1 MPDDERALLGL
12 ISDAYDQFDDDRA
25 IMERSLELMS
35 RELLEANSDMR
46 AAFERV
52 ITSSIDSIFS
62 CDVAFN
68 ITVWNPGM
76 ELITGV
82 ATEHAVDRQL
92 LDVFPRLEDTGD
104 HDALREALGEDT
116 TIAKE
121 SSYSLGDGDE
131 PVFFETHFSPLRNR
145 PSRTR
150 PETSTSS
157 SDGEETSSS

>member
-1 MPDDERALLGL
+1 MENLHRLLVRQLRRSLDDPDALPDDERALLGL

-35 RELLEANSDMR
+35 KELLEANSDMR

-82 ATEHAVDRQL
+82 ATGQ
-92 LDVFPRLEDTGD
+92 
-104 HDALREALGEDT
+104 
-116 TIAKE
+116 
-121 SSYSLGDGDE
+121 SE
-131 PVFFETHFSPLRNR
+131 PVNDNGTLYGIN
-145 PSRTR
+145 
-150 PETSTSS
+150 
-157 SDGEETSSS
+157 